1 MDTAILEI
9 IYFVVIGTLL
19 GYVAGLIPGVGN
31 TIMILISYPVIMDS
45 SLLHMLLY
53 YVALISTSQFSGSV
67 VATVFGV
74 PGESSS
80 MPAVAEGKKLF
91 LRGRGNF
98 AISNAAMGSVLG
110 SIMTIGFVYALLPI
124 AVETIKKY
132 NSTNIQ
138 VAVLLIASLSVIF
151 FFGKSKT
158 VNIFV
163 FAIGTCLA
171 LIGRHDIPW
180 FTFLP
185 SIVPYQTFPKL
196 YLGLPL
202 FPVLVSLYAFPLL
215 LTTYEQFKDFKM
227 DREYKDDSPIKDHL
241 VEFWKN
247 IKSAL
252 RGGSLGC
259 LIGFVPHL
267 GTILG
272 STMSYVWERSIGKR
286 NKTHRLDG
294 DIKSLVSAETANNS
308 AIFTGIMPLLLI
320 GIPTAS
326 SEALI
331 LAIADANS
339 HIINYT
345 TTIETD
351 LFKYLVLGFCLTNVL
366 ALCLSWPAVKYVNL
380 LTKIKMKTVFW
391 TTMITLFVL
400 VFYIGSLHYDGLYFL
415 AVTLVLLPLGY
426 LLRNT
431 EPMVLLIAF
440 ILNEKIMSSAVAFYQ
455 IHFG

>member
-1 MDTAILEI
+1 MDPAILEI
-9 IYFVVIGTLL
+9 IYFVVMGTVL
-19 GYVAGLIPGVGN
+19 GYIAGLIPGVGN
-31 TIMILISYPVIMDS
+31 TIMILLSYPIIMDS
-45 SLLHMLLY
+45 SLLNMLLY

-110 SIMTIGFVYALLPI
+110 SLMTVGFVYALLPI
-124 AVETIKKY
+124 AVATIKKY
-132 NSTNIQ
+132 NSTDIQ
-138 VAVLLIASLSVIF
+138 ITVLIIASLSMIL
-151 FFGKSKT
+151 FFGKSKLL
-158 VNIFV
+158 NIFV

-185 SIVPYQTFPKL
+185 GIIPYEMFPKL

-215 LTTYEQFKDFKM
+215 LTTQKQFKDFKM
-227 DREYKDDSPIKDHL
+227 DRGYKDDSPIKEHL
-241 VEFWKN
+241 GEFWKN

-272 STMSYVWERSIGKR
+272 STMSYVWERRIGKR
-286 NKTHRLDG
+286 NKTWRPDG
-294 DIKSLVSAETANNS
+294 DIKSLVAAETANNS
-308 AIFTGIMPLLLI
+308 SIFTGIMPLLLI

-339 HIINYT
+339 HVLNYT
-345 TTIETD
+345 TTIETN
-351 LFKYLVLGFCLTNVL
+351 LFHYLVLGFCLTNVL

-380 LTKIKMKTVFW
+380 LTKIKMNTIFW
-391 TTMITLFVL
+391 TTMITLMVL
-400 VFYIGSLHYDGLYFL
+400 VYYIGSLQFDGLYFVV
-415 AVTLVLLPLGY
+415 VTLLLLPLGY

-431 EPMVLLIAF
+431 EPMILLIAF